1 MQNIVKEF
9 IEKKLEKSIVLE
21 KPKDSSLGHFA
32 TPVAFSLAKELKKS
46 PMILADELVLKLEN
60 SELFEKIEAVKGF
73 INFTLS
79 KSFIE
84 KLTNEALEK
93 KDDFAK
99 GDKKDKKILLE
110 YVSANPTG
118 PLHIGHA
125 RGAVFGDT
133 LYKVGKYLGYDITT
147 EYYINDAGAQMQL
160 LGISVSLAARDFI
173 FKEKVKYPES
183 YYRGDYLIEIA
194 EKIIEKHG
202 KDIIYDESRFEEM
215 AIFAKDIVM
224 QIIIKDLS
232 DLGINFQNFVSE
244 KSLYSSWDKTKE
256 VLEKNGSLY
265 TKDEKVYLNS
275 TKFGDDS
282 DRVVVRENGIPTYLA
297 GDIIYHKNK
306 FDRNFDKY
314 INIWGADHHGYI
326 TRVKAAI
333 EFLGN
338 DSSKLEVI
346 LSQMVQLLKGGQP
359 YKMSKRAGNVILM
372 SDITSEIGS
381 DALRFIFLTKKSDTH
396 LEFDIDM
403 LKNQD
408 SSNPIFYIN
417 YAHARINQVFVKSN
431 LSFEDIK
438 DESFERLNSEA
449 LNLVYE
455 SLLLKSVLEDAFSK
469 RDMQKI
475 TEYLYNLASSVHKFY
490 NEHKIIGSSE
500 EKTYLKVLSMAKLS
514 IKTGLKLLGIE
525 AKEIMY
531 SLLFYYLT
539 LLVFEN
545 YLKNLQGYIFLYI
558 FHSLNE

>member
-99 GDKKDKKILLE
+99 GDKKDEKILLE

-183 YYRGDYLIEIA
+183 YYRGEYLIEIA
-194 EKIIEKHG
+194 EQIIEKYG

-224 QIIIKDLS
+224 QIIIKDLG

-244 KSLYSSWDKTKE
+244 KSLYSSWENTKS

-265 TKDEKVYLNS
+265 TKDEKVYLSS

-306 FDRNFDKY
+306 FDREFDKY

-417 YAHARINQVFVKSN
+417 YAHARINQVSVKSN
-431 LSFEDIK
+431 LSFEDKKEELARRILMK
-438 DESFERLNSEA
+438 ARKFGVNIQSPTILEWDQE
-449 LNLVYE
+449 
-455 SLLLKSVLEDAFSK
+455 KSG
-469 RDMQKI
+469 R
-475 TEYLYNLASSVHKFY
+475 
-490 NEHKIIGSSE
+490 
-500 EKTYLKVLSMAKLS
+500 
-514 IKTGLKLLGIE
+514 
-525 AKEIMY
+525 
-531 SLLFYYLT
+531 
-539 LLVFEN
+539 
-545 YLKNLQGYIFLYI
+545 
-558 FHSLNE
+558 

>member
-84 KLTNEALEK
+84 KLTNEALAK

-99 GDKKDKKILLE
+99 GEAKTEKILLE

-133 LYKVGKYLGYDITT
+133 LYKAGLYLGYDITT

-183 YYRGDYLIEIA
+183 YYRGEYLIEIA
-194 EKIIEKHG
+194 EKIIEKYG

-224 QIIIKDLS
+224 QIIIKDLG

-306 FDRNFDKY
+306 FDREFDKY

-490 NEHKIIGSSE
+490 NEHKIIGSNE
-500 EKTYLKVLSMAKLS
+500 ERTYLKVLSMAKLS

-525 AKEIMY
+525 AKEIM
-531 SLLFYYLT
+531 
-539 LLVFEN
+539 
-545 YLKNLQGYIFLYI
+545 
-558 FHSLNE
+558 

>member
-99 GDKKDKKILLE
+99 GDKKDEKILLE

-183 YYRGDYLIEIA
+183 YYRGEYLIEIA
-194 EKIIEKHG
+194 EQIIEKYG

-224 QIIIKDLS
+224 QIIIKDLG

-244 KSLYSSWDKTKE
+244 KSLYSSWENTKN

-265 TKDEKVYLNS
+265 TKDEKVYLSS

-306 FDRNFDKY
+306 FDREFDKY

-431 LSFEDIK
+431 LSF
-438 DESFERLNSEA
+438 
-449 LNLVYE
+449 
-455 SLLLKSVLEDAFSK
+455 
-469 RDMQKI
+469 
-475 TEYLYNLASSVHKFY
+475 
-490 NEHKIIGSSE
+490 
-500 EKTYLKVLSMAKLS
+500 
-514 IKTGLKLLGIE
+514 
-525 AKEIMY
+525 
-531 SLLFYYLT
+531 
-539 LLVFEN
+539 
-545 YLKNLQGYIFLYI
+545 
-558 FHSLNE
+558 

>member
-99 GDKKDKKILLE
+99 GDKKDEKILLE

-194 EKIIEKHG
+194 EKIIEKYG

-224 QIIIKDLS
+224 QIIIKDLG

-244 KSLYSSWDKTKE
+244 KSLYSSWENTKS

-265 TKDEKVYLNS
+265 TKDEKVYLSS

-306 FDRNFDKY
+306 FDREFDKY

-359 YKMSKRAGNVILM
+359 YKMSKRAGNVILI

-438 DESFERLNSEA
+438 NESFEALNSEA

-469 RDMQKI
+469 RDMQK
-475 TEYLYNLASSVHKFY
+475 
-490 NEHKIIGSSE
+490 
-500 EKTYLKVLSMAKLS
+500 
-514 IKTGLKLLGIE
+514 
-525 AKEIMY
+525 
-531 SLLFYYLT
+531 
-539 LLVFEN
+539 N
-545 YLKNLQGYIFLYI
+545 Y
-558 FHSLNE
+558 

>member
-84 KLTNEALEK
+84 KLTNEALAK

-99 GDKKDKKILLE
+99 GEAKTEKILLE

-160 LGISVSLAARDFI
+160 LGVSVSLAARDFI

-183 YYRGDYLIEIA
+183 YYRGEYLVEIA
-194 EKIIEKHG
+194 EQIIEKYG

-224 QIIIKDLS
+224 QIIIKDLG

-244 KSLYSSWDKTKE
+244 KSLYSSWENTKS

-306 FDRNFDKY
+306 FDREFDKY

-438 DESFERLNSEA
+438 DESFEALNSEA
-449 LNLVYE
+449 LNLV
-455 SLLLKSVLEDAFSK
+455 LELTAQFIS
-469 RDMQKI
+469 
-475 TEYLYNLASSVHKFY
+475 
-490 NEHKIIGSSE
+490 
-500 EKTYLKVLSMAKLS
+500 KLS
-514 IKTGLKLLGIE
+514 FI
-525 AKEIMY
+525 
-531 SLLFYYLT
+531 LFLID
-539 LLVFEN
+539 L
-545 YLKNLQGYIFLYI
+545 
-558 FHSLNE
+558 

>member
-1 MQNIVKEF
+1 MQNIVKKF
-9 IEKKLEKSIVLE
+9 IEDKLKKEIVLE

-46 PMILADELVLKLEN
+46 PMILADELILQLEN
-60 SELFEKIEAVKGF
+60 KELFEKIEAVKGF

-84 KLTNEALEK
+84 KLTNQALEK

-99 GDKKDKKILLE
+99 STLKSERILLE

-125 RGAVFGDT
+125 RGAIFGDT
-133 LYKVGKYLGYDITT
+133 LYKVGSYLGYDITT

-160 LGISVSLAARDFI
+160 LGTSVSLAARDFI

-183 YYRGDYLIEIA
+183 YYRGDYLVEIA
-194 EKIIEKHG
+194 QKIIEKYG
-202 KDIIYDESRFEEM
+202 KEIIYDESKFEEM

-224 QIIIKDLS
+224 EIIIKDLN

-244 KSLYSSWDKTKE
+244 KSLYGSWDSTKT
-256 VLEKNGSLY
+256 VLEENGSLY
-265 TKDEKVYLNS
+265 TKDDKTYLKS
-275 TKFGDDS
+275 TQFGDDS
-282 DRVVVRENGIPTYLA
+282 DRVVVRDNGIPTYLA

-306 FDRNFDKY
+306 FDRGFDKY

-338 DSSKLEVI
+338 SSSKLEVI
-346 LSQMVQLLKGGQP
+346 LSQMVQLLKGKEP

-372 SDITSEIGS
+372 SDITAEIGS

-408 SSNPIFYIN
+408 STNPIFYIN
-417 YAHARINQVFVKSN
+417 YAHARINQLFVKSSLN
-431 LSFEDIK
+431 VEDIK
-438 DESFERLNSEA
+438 DESFEALNSEA

-455 SLLLKSVLEDAFSK
+455 SLLLNSILEDAFSK
-469 RDMQKI
+469 REMQKI

-490 NEHKIIGSSE
+490 NEHKIIGSNE

-514 IKTGLKLLGIE
+514 LKTGLKLLGIE
-525 AKEIMY
+525 AKEIM
-531 SLLFYYLT
+531 
-539 LLVFEN
+539 
-545 YLKNLQGYIFLYI
+545 
-558 FHSLNE
+558 

>member
-84 KLTNEALEK
+84 KLTNEALAK

-99 GDKKDKKILLE
+99 GEAKTEKILLE

-194 EKIIEKHG
+194 EKIIEKYG

-244 KSLYSSWDKTKE
+244 KSLYSSWENTKS

-306 FDRNFDKY
+306 FDREFDKY

-372 SDITSEIGS
+372 SDITAEIGS

-403 LKNQD
+403 FKNQA

-438 DESFERLNSEA
+438 DESFEALNSEA

-490 NEHKIIGSSE
+490 NEHKIIGSNE
-500 EKTYLKVLSMAKLS
+500 ERTYLKVLSMAKLS

-525 AKEIMY
+525 AKESM
-531 SLLFYYLT
+531 
-539 LLVFEN
+539 
-545 YLKNLQGYIFLYI
+545 
-558 FHSLNE
+558 

>member
-60 SELFEKIEAVKGF
+60 SELFEKIESVKGF

-93 KDDFAK
+93 KDNFAK
-99 GDKKDKKILLE
+99 GDKKDEKILLE

-133 LYKVGKYLGYDITT
+133 LYKVGIYLGYDITT

-183 YYRGDYLIEIA
+183 YYRGEYLIEIA

-224 QIIIKDLS
+224 QIIIKDLG

-244 KSLYSSWDKTKE
+244 KSLYSSWENTKS

-306 FDRNFDKY
+306 FDREFDKY

-326 TRVKAAI
+326 TRVKAAV

-438 DESFERLNSEA
+438 NESFERLNSEA

-500 EKTYLKVLSMAKLS
+500 ERTYLKVLSMAKLS

-525 AKEIMY
+525 AKEIM
-531 SLLFYYLT
+531 
-539 LLVFEN
+539 
-545 YLKNLQGYIFLYI
+545 
-558 FHSLNE
+558 

>member
-99 GDKKDKKILLE
+99 GDKKDEKILLE

-183 YYRGDYLIEIA
+183 YYRGEYLIEIA

-224 QIIIKDLS
+224 QIIIKDLG

-244 KSLYSSWDKTKE
+244 KSLYSSWENTKS

-265 TKDEKVYLNS
+265 TKDEKVYLSS

-306 FDRNFDKY
+306 FDREFDKY

-438 DESFERLNSEA
+438 NESFERLNSEA

-500 EKTYLKVLSMAKLS
+500 ERTYLKVLNMAKLS

-525 AKEIMY
+525 AKEIM
-531 SLLFYYLT
+531 
-539 LLVFEN
+539 
-545 YLKNLQGYIFLYI
+545 
-558 FHSLNE
+558 

>member
-1 MQNIVKEF
+1 MQNIIKEY
-9 IEKKLEKSIVLE
+9 IEKILEKEIVLE
-21 KPKDSSLGHFA
+21 KPKDISLGHFA
-32 TPVAFSLAKELKKS
+32 TPVAFSLAKEFKIS
-46 PMILADELVLKLEN
+46 PIILAQELVLKLQNE
-60 SELFEKIEAVKGF
+60 ELFEKIEAVKGF

-79 KSFIE
+79 KKFIE
-84 KLTNEALEK
+84 KLTNEALDK
-93 KDDFAK
+93 KDNFAK
-99 GDKKDKKILLE
+99 GSSKSEKILLE

-133 LYKVGKYLGYDITT
+133 LYKVGIYLGYPITT

-160 LGISVSLAARDFI
+160 LGISVSLAARDFL
-173 FKEKVKYPES
+173 FKEEVEYPES
-183 YYRGDYLIEIA
+183 YYRGEYLVEIA
-194 EKIIEKHG
+194 QEIIDKYG
-202 KDIIYDESRFEEM
+202 KEIIYDESRFEEM

-224 QIIIKDLS
+224 QIIIKDLG
-232 DLGINFQNFVSE
+232 DLGISFENFVSE
-244 KSLYSSWDKTKE
+244 KSLYSSWNSTKE

-265 TKDEKVYLNS
+265 AKEDKIYLKS
-275 TKFGDDS
+275 TQFGDDS
-282 DRVVVRENGIPTYLA
+282 DRVVVRDNGIPTYLA

-306 FDRNFDKY
+306 FDRDFDKY

-372 SDITSEIGS
+372 SDITAEIGS

-417 YAHARINQVFVKSN
+417 YAHARINQLFVKSN
-431 LSFEDIK
+431 LNIDDILN
-438 DESFERLNSEA
+438 ESFENINIEA
-449 LNLVYE
+449 FNLAYE
-455 SLLLKSVLEDAFSK
+455 SLLLKSVLEDSFAK

-514 IKTGLKLLGIE
+514 LKVGLKLLGIE
-525 AKEIMY
+525 AKEIM
-531 SLLFYYLT
+531 
-539 LLVFEN
+539 
-545 YLKNLQGYIFLYI
+545 
-558 FHSLNE
+558 